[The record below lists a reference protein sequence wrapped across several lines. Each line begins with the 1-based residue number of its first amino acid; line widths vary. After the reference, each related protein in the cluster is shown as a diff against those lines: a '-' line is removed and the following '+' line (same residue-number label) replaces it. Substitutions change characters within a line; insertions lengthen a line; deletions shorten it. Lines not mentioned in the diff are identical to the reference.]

1 MINNLLLAAAVSIP
15 VTPLCA
21 PVLAENIDSPKT
33 IPALAAPAAFSAAL
47 SGGNTP
53 PSMYLAVRSINN
65 NIACRNTARAKYF
78 EVGARDMSDSN
89 SNSQWGTVGSMQ
101 AVVWCRDTQAI
112 IAVAGGTGN
121 SAEELRD
128 TIANGF

>member
-1 MINNLLLAAAVSIP
+1 MFNNLLLAAAVSIP

-33 IPALAAPAAFSAAL
+33 VPTVSAPAAFSAAL
-47 SGGNTP
+47 SGGDNP

-65 NIACRNTARAKYF
+65 NIACRNAARSKYF
-78 EVGARDMSDSN
+78 EVGARDMSSSDN
-89 SNSQWGTVGSMQ
+89 NSQWGTVGSMQ

-112 IAVAGGTGN
+112 IVVAGGSGN

-128 TIANGF
+128 TITKAF